1 MMRSLRT
8 HWRAVALVA
17 WLAALSYSL
26 PAAATALVTAT
37 ATPALSDG
45 MKEYDLAFVGWCV
58 LVATVGGCGRTVLT
72 LLSPDVA
79 VRSVLRE
86 AWRDA
91 LIAALAGAVAAMIL
105 SAVHSIGINIPVP
118 VDVLI
123 LATCGW
129 ARMGFFAW
137 ASDSAKL
144 IADRSAQMVANRIG
158 GAAPQIE
165 NNNNNYPPPSRPDD
179 PDQQ

>member
-1 MMRSLRT
+1 MMRTLRN
-8 HWRAVALVA
+8 HWRAVSLVA

-26 PAAATALVTAT
+26 PAAATAIA
-37 ATPALSDG
+37 AASSPALSDG
-45 MKEYDLAFVGWCV
+45 MKEYDLAFVAWCV

-72 LLSPDVA
+72 LLSRDVA

-91 LIAALAGAVAAMIL
+91 LIAALAGVVAALIL
-105 SAVHSIGINIPVP
+105 YAVHSIGINIPVP

-123 LATCGW
+123 LASCGW

-137 ASDSAKL
+137 AGESARL

-165 NNNNNYPPPSRPDD
+165 NNIYPQPSRLDNPE
-179 PDQQ
+179 QQQ